1 MEGIGFDSEKFV
13 KLQSDKIKSR
23 LKNFDNKM
31 YLDFGGKI
39 FDDYHAS
46 RVLPGY
52 TPDNKVRVL
61 TSFKD
66 DLEIIICVSAKDI
79 ITNKIRADFDITYDK
94 EVFRLIENLTSICYR
109 TLDERGNK
117 CIYTLVRFDRQEG
130 FKRFA
135 RLEDIVAVFQDHN
148 STVKVEE
155 FEIGVDEDL
164 SPIALD
170 GFWVKVTT
178 KDHGW
183 LHVYF
188 NKNNGQLEWY

>member
-23 LKNFDNKM
+23 LKNFDNKL
-31 YLDFGGKI
+31 YLEFGGKI

-94 EVFRLIENLTSICYR
+94 EVFRLIENLTNIGLNINGVVVTMY
-109 TLDERGNK
+109 ENAPGVENFIK
-117 CIYTLVRFDRQEG
+117 
-130 FKRFA
+130 
-135 RLEDIVAVFQDHN
+135 AVYEKLYIL
-148 STVKVEE
+148 ST
-155 FEIGVDEDL
+155 
-164 SPIALD
+164 
-170 GFWVKVTT
+170 
-178 KDHGW
+178 
-183 LHVYF
+183 
-188 NKNNGQLEWY
+188 

>member
-1 MEGIGFDSEKFV
+1 MTLF
-13 KLQSDKIKSR
+13 L
-23 LKNFDNKM
+23 
-31 YLDFGGKI
+31 GKPI
-39 FDDYHAS
+39 
-46 RVLPGY
+46 GY
-52 TPDNKVRVL
+52 TVLVDNFYETPCDSYFEASLIFAKKVK
-61 TSFKD
+61 T
-66 DLEIIICVSAKDI
+66 
-79 ITNKIRADFDITYDK
+79 
-94 EVFRLIENLTSICYR
+94 ENLTSICYR
-109 TLDERGNK
+109 ALDERGNK
-117 CIYTLVRFDRQEG
+117 CIYTLVRFNRQEG

-178 KDHGW
+178 KAHGW

>member
-23 LKNFDNKM
+23 LKNFDNKL
-31 YLDFGGKI
+31 YLEFGGKI

-94 EVFRLIENLTSICYR
+94 EVFRLIENLTNIGLNINGVVVTMY
-109 TLDERGNK
+109 ENAPG
-117 CIYTLVRFDRQEG
+117 
-130 FKRFA
+130 
-135 RLEDIVAVFQDHN
+135 
-148 STVKVEE
+148 VENFIKDVE
-155 FEIGVDEDL
+155 FNHIKKE
-164 SPIALD
+164 P
-170 GFWVKVTT
+170 
-178 KDHGW
+178 
-183 LHVYF
+183 
-188 NKNNGQLEWY
+188 